1 MIRVS
6 GLTKLYPH
14 HGKDRVVLDNVSFTV
29 PPGCRLALM
38 GRNGSGKSTLIR
50 LLGKVEMPSRGH
62 VEHGM
67 TVSWPLGF
75 TGSFQGSLSGLD
87 NAKFIARIYR
97 ADYPKMLAFVREFSE
112 LGDYLYAPVKTYS
125 AGMRARLAFALSI
138 AIEFDCYLIDE
149 VVLVGDQRF
158 HARCWEHLFQKRAD
172 RALIM
177 ASHNAAWL
185 ASFCDAALLLIDGK
199 AHWYDDVKKAASIY
213 EKL

>member
-1 MIRVS
+1 MIEVS
-6 GLTKLYPH
+6 GLTKVYPL
-14 HGKDRVVLDNVSFTV
+14 HGRDRVVLDDVSFTV
-29 PPGCRLALM
+29 PRGCRLALM

-50 LLGKVEMPSRGH
+50 LLGKVEMPTRGT
-62 VEHGM
+62 VRHGM
-67 TVSWPLGF
+67 TVSWPLAF
-75 TGSFQGSLSGLD
+75 TGSFQGSLSGID

-97 ADYPKMLAFVREFSE
+97 VDYEALIGFVRDFSE
-112 LGDYLYAPVKTYS
+112 LGNFLYAPVKTYS

-158 HARCWEHLFQKRAD
+158 HERCNEHLFKRRSD

-185 ASFCDAALLLIDGK
+185 ASICDAALLLINGK
-199 AHWYDDVKKAASIY
+199 AYWYDNVAAAAAAY
-213 EKL
+213 AKL